1 MDPRGFILPPLSVPI
16 ANAALLQVEDV
27 EMVKHLRMG
36 AEDLTAMWG
45 KFDRHRAVAGLVQPY
60 AGPNRGK

>member
-1 MDPRGFILPPLSVPI
+1 MTATTIP
-16 ANAALLQVEDV
+16 QVEDV

-45 KFDRHRAVAGLVQPY
+45 KFDRHRAVADLVQPY
-60 AGPNRGK
+60 TGPKPGK